1 MNVLIPSLSL
11 VSTDAS
17 SAHPSI
23 TFSFTVQPEHC
34 NRLQNLHGGCS
45 ATLFDFCTTLPLALV
60 NRPGFWQFMGVSRT
74 LNVTYVRPVPAGA
87 EVLLHCEIVHLGKK
101 MASLRGTMR
110 RKADGAIMATC
121 EHGKVTID
129 PETKL

>member
-1 MNVLIPSLSL
+1 MNVLLPHLSL
-11 VSTDAS
+11 VSTDAAS
-17 SAHPSI
+17 PHPSI
-23 TFSFTVQPEHC
+23 VFSFTVQPEHC

-60 NRPGFWQFMGVSRT
+60 NRPGFWQFLGVSRT
-74 LNVTYVRPVPAGA
+74 LNVTYLRPVPVGA
-87 EVLLHCEIVHLGKK
+87 EVLLHCEIVHLGKR

-110 RKADGAIMATC
+110 RKEDGAVLATC